1 MNANKNRKY
10 MEAIREMVNTKQGI
24 NVLDT
29 LNKHGVPTYCRWSM
43 NGLGWLENT
52 RGRKSS
58 SKWIGPKPMNET
70 ELLRLATI
78 LQTSV
83 KDYNK
88 RNKEHKKQSTKNVMV
103 TPSDGDVSSMMAMD
117 GVLRQQMA
125 SVVEKPRRTPRTK
138 KLEVSVLWGMIK
150 WTR

>member
-83 KDYNK
+83 RDYNK
-88 RNKEHKKQSTKNVMV
+88 RNKEKRVHPMN
-103 TPSDGDVSSMMAMD
+103 TPSPLKSNGKR
-117 GVLRQQMA
+117 L
-125 SVVEKPRRTPRTK
+125 VVVQEVPIKQPNKAPRTK
-138 KLEVSVLWGMIK
+138 KREVSVLWGMIK

>member
-103 TPSDGDVSSMMAMD
+103 TPSDGALFPMT
-117 GVLRQQMA
+117 GLLPQQQA
-125 SVVEKPRRTPRTK
+125 SAIKKPRRTPRTK
-138 KLEVSVLWGMIK
+138 KREVSVLWGMIK